1 MRDLETLKELPLGE
15 RRVVIGVEAGG
26 DSSWHVLGADPKA
39 NLRLMVEEKWW
50 FL

>member
-1 MRDLETLKELPLGE
+1 MRDLEKLKKELPPGG
-15 RRVVIGVEAGG
+15 VVVGVGAGG
-26 DSSWHVLGADPKA
+26 DSGWHVLGADPKA